1 MNNSVDRDRSTSGR
15 TVEHYEAN
23 GGLPLESSASL
34 ESSAPL
40 EGWDIETVST
50 PVASAPAE
58 PVATPTRPQM
68 QEPLSVPEEFA
79 VAPELEVLDQQTIRL
94 LEERLSVT
102 SRRRKVGEVI
112 VRKEIETRLVQVPVR
127 REKLII
133 EQVSPDARTLAVVDM
148 AEGDNDSIEVAEIAN
163 SQLSQPSVAG
173 KFNTAAA
180 ASQFLAAIARHPQAT
195 YQNIEIKIVMD
206 NPQLQSIYENWMQNF
221 VANQPAKN
229 L

>member
-1 MNNSVDRDRSTSGR
+1 MNNSVNRDRSTSSR
-15 TVEHYEAN
+15 TVEHHEAN
-23 GGLPLESSASL
+23 GGLPLESSTPL

-40 EGWDIETVST
+40 EGWDIDTVST
-50 PVASAPAE
+50 STASAPAQ
-58 PVATPTRPQM
+58 PVATPTRQPM
-68 QEPLSVPEEFA
+68 QEPLAVPEEFA
-79 VAPELEVLDQQTIRL
+79 VAPELEVLDQETIRL

-102 SRRRKVGEVI
+102 SKRRKVGEV
-112 VRKEIETRLVQVPVR
+112 VFRKEIETRLVQVPVR

-133 EQVSPDARTLAVVDM
+133 EQVSPETRTLAVLDM
-148 AEGDNDSIEVAEIAN
+148 ADGENDSIEVAEIAS

-206 NPQLQSIYENWMQNF
+206 NPHLQSVYENWMQNF
-221 VANQPAKN
+221 VANQPPKT
-229 L
+229 